1 VSATSETSLNP
12 VGSLPT
18 APLLPLS
25 RRRRIGVTAG
35 VMLGMFLAALEAT
48 VVSTAMPTVVASLGG
63 IERYSW
69 VFSAYLLTSTVSL
82 PLWGKLSDLYGRRKL
97 YQAGVG
103 LFLFGSVL
111 CGVAQTMTQLVAARA
126 VQGLGAGALVPLA
139 LTIIGEIYTIQ
150 ERSRMQ
156 GFFSGVWGL
165 ASVLGPLVG
174 GYITDQLSWRWV
186 FFINLPF
193 GLLAAIVIGLT
204 LIEPRRTSRASID
217 YLGATTLTAAITL
230 LLFALVEGWHLW
242 GWTGWQTIV
251 VLGLSLLAF
260 VVFGWVEKHAEEPIV
275 PFDLLFERMF
285 FTSTICGFLV
295 GMAMFGAISF
305 IPLLVQ
311 GVWGGTATAA
321 GSALTPLLLFW
332 VLTSIVGGRIL
343 PRVGV
348 RPLVIAGATL
358 VTIGFV
364 VLANLGASMPHA
376 VLYADMGVMGVG
388 MGLIMLTLIIA
399 VQSSVRRDR
408 LGIATSL
415 SMFFRSIGGAI
426 GVATM
431 GAVLAVSLTNR
442 LGASAG
448 VDANRLLDA
457 SERATMSDE
466 MLASIAAALGGSLHY
481 VFWIGAVS
489 AALGLVAAFW
499 LPRKLIVATQ
509 AAASVE

>member
-1 VSATSETSLNP
+1 MTA
-12 VGSLPT
+12 GLP
-18 APLLPLS
+18 AVPLLLLS

-69 VFSAYLLTSTVSL
+69 VFSAYLLTSTVTL
-82 PLWGKLSDLYGRRKL
+82 PLWGKLSDLYGRRRL
-97 YQAGVG
+97 YQIGIAIFLVG
-103 LFLFGSVL
+103 SML
-111 CGVAQTMTQLVAARA
+111 CGVSQTMTQLVAARA

-193 GLLAAIVIGLT
+193 GLLAALVIGFT
-204 LIEPRRTSRASID
+204 LIEPKRTTRASID
-217 YLGATTLTAAITL
+217 YAGALSLTAAITL

-242 GWTGWQTIV
+242 GWTGWQTIAIFGV
-251 VLGLSLLAF
+251 SLSAFGLFA
-260 VVFGWVEKHAEEPIV
+260 WIEKHAAEPIV
-275 PFDLLFERMF
+275 PFDLLFEHMF

-311 GVWGGTATAA
+311 GVWGGSATEA

-358 VTIGFV
+358 VTTGFV
-364 VLANLGASMPHA
+364 VLANLPPSAPHI
-376 VLYADMGVMGVG
+376 VLMADMGLMGVG

-399 VQSSVRRDR
+399 VQSSVRRER

-426 GVATM
+426 GVASM
-431 GAVLAVSLTNR
+431 GAVLAVSLSNK
-442 LGASAG
+442 LGATAG
-448 VDANRLLDA
+448 VDANKLLDA
-457 SERATMSDE
+457 NERATMSPE
-466 MLASIAAALGGSLHY
+466 SLHAIAGALGASLHY
-481 VFWIGAVS
+481 VFWIGAAA

-499 LPRKLIVATQ
+499 LPQRLIVATQ
-509 AAASVE
+509 AQSPEH